1 MIVKGNPLGIF
12 WKSVPIVLLLL
23 FLAPL
28 GFVLVSLFGEFG
40 DNWSHLINYVLPN
53 YVLNSIYLVIGVSAL
68 SLVLGVGTAWFI
80 TNYDFS
86 LRGWFEWAVILP
98 LAVPPYILA
107 YTFTGLFDSYG
118 SANELMRA
126 IFNLENNFIFFPN
139 VRNIFGA
146 ILVFSF
152 TLYPYVY
159 LTTRMAFLNQSRSL
173 MEAGKLLGLN
183 NQSLFFRLAI
193 PMVRPAVI
201 AGLALVI
208 METLS
213 DFGAVEHFAVQTFT
227 TGIFRTWF
235 GMYDLNTAMQ
245 LSSMLLIFVT
255 FFLFLERHERN
266 KMSFTYSSSTFKKT
280 NRTKLIGLK
289 NVFTFLFCLI
299 PLLIGFVLPIIE
311 LVNWAL
317 FFPSENFLSKN
328 ILDSFLNTIFL
339 GILAAIFCTFFAFY
353 INFLKRF
360 DKGYLLKSTSQF
372 LSLGYALPGLV
383 LAVGIIEFFTFLD
396 NSFLKHFLNV
406 FLVGSVLGLILAY
419 IIKSYALAN
428 NTIES
433 GFSRLTNSIDDVSLT
448 LSKSRS
454 EIFFKIHLPLMK
466 TSILTSLILVI
477 SEVIKELP
485 ATLILRP
492 FNFDTLAVTTY
503 IYASEERMYEAA
515 SPAMMIVLIGLVP
528 IFFLS
533 KTIRLSRPGTK
544 LKKKYYL

>member
-1 MIVKGNPLGIF
+1 MMIKGYLLGIF
-12 WKSVPIVLLLL
+12 WKSVPAVLLLI

-28 GFVLVSLFGEFG
+28 GFVLLSLFGEFG
-40 DNWSHLINYVLPN
+40 DNWNHLINYVLPN
-53 YVLNSIYLVIGVSAL
+53 YVFNSIYLVLGVSAL
-68 SLVLGVGTAWFI
+68 SLILGVGTAWFI

-86 LRGWFEWAVILP
+86 LRGWFEWAIILP

-118 SANELMRA
+118 SANELIRI
-126 IFNLENNFIFFPN
+126 IFNLENNFVIFPN
-139 VRNIFGA
+139 VRNIYGA
-146 ILVFSF
+146 IVVFSF

-183 NQSLFFRLAI
+183 NQSLFFKLAI
-193 PMVRPAVI
+193 PMVRPAII

-255 FFLFLERHERN
+255 FFIFLERHERT
-266 KMSFTYSSSTFKKT
+266 KMSFSYSSSTFKKT
-280 NRTKLIGLK
+280 KITKLTGLK
-289 NVFTFLFCLI
+289 NVFAFLFCLI
-299 PLLIGFVLPIIE
+299 PLLIGFVLPIVE
-311 LVNWAL
+311 LTNWAL

-328 ILDSFLNTIFL
+328 ILNSFLNTIFL
-339 GILAAIFCTFFAFY
+339 GILAGIFCTFFAFY

-360 DKGYLLKSTSQF
+360 DKGYLLKTSSQF

-383 LAVGIIEFFTFLD
+383 LAVGIIEFFAFLD
-396 NSFLKHFLNV
+396 NNFLKHFLDV

-419 IIKSYALAN
+419 MIKSYALAN

-433 GFSRLTNSIDDVSLT
+433 GFSRLSSSIDDVSLT
-448 LSKSRS
+448 LSKSKF
-454 EIFFKIHLPLMK
+454 EIFFKVHMPLMK
-466 TSILTSLILVI
+466 TSILTSLILVV

-503 IYASEERMYEAA
+503 VYAAEERMYEAA

-533 KTIRLSRPGTK
+533 KTIRYSRPGTK
-544 LKKKYYL
+544 

>member
-126 IFNLENNFIFFPN
+126 IFNLENNFIFFSN

-515 SPAMMIVLIGLVP
+515 SPAMLIVLIGLVP

-544 LKKKYYL
+544 

>member
-1 MIVKGNPLGIF
+1 MMIKGYLLGIF
-12 WKSVPIVLLLL
+12 WKSVPAVLLLI

-28 GFVLVSLFGEFG
+28 GFVLLSLFGEFG
-40 DNWSHLINYVLPN
+40 DNWNHLINYVLPN
-53 YVLNSIYLVIGVSAL
+53 YVFNSIYLVLGVSAL
-68 SLVLGVGTAWFI
+68 SLILGVGTAWFI

-86 LRGWFEWAVILP
+86 LRGWFEWAIILP

-118 SANELMRA
+118 SANELIRI
-126 IFNLENNFIFFPN
+126 IFNLENNFVIFPN
-139 VRNIFGA
+139 VRNIYGA
-146 ILVFSF
+146 IVVFSF

-183 NQSLFFRLAI
+183 NQSLFFKLAI
-193 PMVRPAVI
+193 PMVRPAII

-255 FFLFLERHERN
+255 FFIFLERHERT
-266 KMSFTYSSSTFKKT
+266 KMSFSYSSSTFKKT
-280 NRTKLIGLK
+280 KKIKLTGLK
-289 NVFTFLFCLI
+289 NVFAFLFCLI

-311 LVNWAL
+311 LTNWAL

-328 ILDSFLNTIFL
+328 ILNSFLNTIFL

-360 DKGYLLKSTSQF
+360 DKSYLLKTSSQF

-383 LAVGIIEFFTFLD
+383 LAVGIIEFFAFLD
-396 NSFLKHFLNV
+396 NNFLKHFLDV

-419 IIKSYALAN
+419 MIKSYALAN

-433 GFSRLTNSIDDVSLT
+433 GFSRLSSSIDDVSLT
-448 LSKSRS
+448 LSKSKF
-454 EIFFKIHLPLMK
+454 EIFFKVHMPLMK
-466 TSILTSLILVI
+466 TSILTSLILVV

-503 IYASEERMYEAA
+503 VYAAEERMYEAA

-533 KTIRLSRPGTK
+533 KTIRYSRPGTK
-544 LKKKYYL
+544 

>member
-1 MIVKGNPLGIF
+1 MIVKDNLLGIF
-12 WKSVPIVLLLL
+12 WKSVPIILLLL

-86 LRGWFEWAVILP
+86 FRGWFEWAIILP

-118 SANELMRA
+118 SANELMRV

-146 ILVFSF
+146 IIVFSF

-255 FFLFLERHERN
+255 FFLFLERYERN
-266 KMSFTYSSSTFKKT
+266 KMSFSYSSSTFKKT
-280 NRTKLIGLK
+280 NRTKLMGLK

-311 LVNWAL
+311 LASWAL

-328 ILDSFLNTIFL
+328 ILNSFLNTIFL

-383 LAVGIIEFFTFLD
+383 LAVGIIEFFAFLD

-406 FLVGSVLGLILAY
+406 FLVGSILGLILAY

-448 LSKSRS
+448 LSKSKS

-515 SPAMMIVLIGLVP
+515 SPAMLIVLIGLVP

-544 LKKKYYL
+544 

>member
-1 MIVKGNPLGIF
+1 MMVKGNPLGIF

-515 SPAMMIVLIGLVP
+515 SPAMLIVLIGLVP

-544 LKKKYYL
+544 